1 MFKFVLQLA
10 PISLSDATT
19 SHKQQVAGTV
29 KLMLVQTEKLPNTPL
44 GPVSGHGVSN
54 FLTGDHTEAQA
65 GIICF
70 A

>member
-1 MFKFVLQLA
+1 MFKFMLQLV
-10 PISLSDATT
+10 PTSLKNAAT
-19 SHKQQVAGTV
+19 SHKYQVAGTV
-29 KLMLVQTEKLPNTPL
+29 KLMLIQAEKLPNTPL